1 MMKGALS
8 IRRLRPAFLVC
19 PTASRF
25 RGVAGL
31 ISAGVLSF
39 CLSRA
44 ESAEV
49 DPPPNF
55 ILGTQAIGGKYQFTD
70 EHALV
75 ETAQVVLGMGASNF
89 KFALRV
95 PKGHPEIH
103 SVADLVRKDPTH
115 ARVLE
120 MPFRDFLMW
129 VDAREEGAWVK
140 GLDPLQSVREYRQMY
155 ELAVHLLTTFDG
167 SGKRFYLG
175 HWEGDNML
183 RPDGIG
189 KAGDATMED
198 SVRVRGFTEW
208 LKIRQQAVDDAKKDT
223 PHREVEVWHYTEVNH
238 PTISLL
244 ENRPSLAS
252 AVLPQVD
259 IDFVSYSAYDS
270 QSDTELLKRVLD
282 YLQSQMKAKAG
293 LEGRRRVFIGEYG
306 FWIRKDGEV
315 QNSPE
320 QQNARSLAVIRAGL
334 EWGCPFILYWQ
345 LYNNELDADGTH
357 RGFWMIDDQGVK
369 QPIHETH
376 RSFYAWARQWYE
388 GKTPGPEIEE
398 AFRKAAL
405 EWIE

>member
-8 IRRLRPAFLVC
+8 IRRLRPAFLVR

-25 RGVAGL
+25 RGFAGS

-39 CLSRA
+39 CLS
-44 ESAEV
+44 SASSEELAI
-49 DPPPNF
+49 PPNF
-55 ILGTQAIGGKYQFTD
+55 ILGTQAIGGTYQFTD
-70 EHALV
+70 EPDLV

-103 SVADLVRKDPTH
+103 SVADLVRKDPAH

-189 KAGDATMED
+189 RAGDAAMAD
-198 SVRVRGFTEW
+198 AIRVRGFTDW
-208 LKIRQQAVDDAKKDT
+208 LRIRQQAVDHAKRDT
-223 PHREVEVWHYTEVNH
+223 PHHDVEIWHYTEVNH

-244 ENRPSLAS
+244 ENRPSLANT
-252 AVLPQVD
+252 VLPEVD

-270 QSDTELLKRVLD
+270 QSDPALLKRVLD
-282 YLQSQMKAKAG
+282 YLEGQLQPKAG
-293 LEGRRRVFIGEYG
+293 IEGRRVFIGEYG
-306 FWIRKDGEV
+306 FAIRKDGEV
-315 QNSPE
+315 KNTPE
-320 QQNARSLAVIRAGL
+320 EQRFRSLAVIRAGL

-369 QPIHETH
+369 QPVYECH
-376 RSFYAWARQWYE
+376 RSFYERARQWHE
-388 GKTPGPEIEE
+388 GKASGPEVAE
-398 AFRKAAL
+398 AFRQAAL
-405 EWIE
+405 EWVK